1 MAFDYQTALDRTA
14 NIFALN
20 DARRLAL
27 AAQDVQRSEQLLD
40 IDAQR
45 AFTRELQADIGKRQ
59 LANVREL
66 EKLREQQD
74 IAREKRSES
83 AEKRRIERLDRDVI
97 EKELTD
103 LGATFASDTPTG
115 DLRKFLGSI
124 KSQLIQTRRTNLESS
139 FQGLTNQR
147 KVLEADIDR
156 LAGQLS
162 ASPVSEQKQRAIAL
176 RLSSDKKL
184 DLTDD
189 QRNRLQI
196 YGTGQGA
203 QRSPRGATI
212 QPLSPNELLGALSQS
227 DRNEVAA
234 RIAEELTTGADPK
247 RDAEILGIA
256 SQIQS
261 RQNELKRLDDTR
273 DILLKADPTLLRFES
288 IEPQGP
294 PMSLAPKGP
303 PQVNAS
309 RGSFGD
315 FVNKVPPP
323 PAVQPVA
330 TPTAAAPFTGPPLP
344 QGVFTPSVP
353 APTQTAQIQSPGVPL
368 LAPTVSLGPFGVPQ
382 VGLGTNEVMR
392 ISPGRFGLPQFTLP
406 PRAPASAPLPFQ
418 IPSPFQ
424 VPAFQGIT
432 PAPVPNQGAPT
443 QDEILQVEQLA
454 RRTRG
459 YSDAEVARKV
469 ELMRTGDVP
478 TLREF
483 FDYLNQVR
491 NMNRSRGLQT
501 PVLQTPTGSSTN
513 VFAPVGP

>member
-59 LANVREL
+59 IAAIKEQ

-103 LGATFASDTPTG
+103 LGATFAVDTPTG

-234 RIAEELTTGADPK
+234 RIAEELSTGADPK

-273 DILLKADPTLLRFES
+273 DILLKADPTLLRFEALA
-288 IEPQGP
+288 PQGP
-294 PMSLAPKGP
+294 PQAAAPR
-303 PQVNAS
+303 NTELRRTFATS
-309 RGSFGD
+309 
-315 FVNKVPPP
+315 PPP
-323 PAVQPVA
+323 PPNVQA
-330 TPTAAAPFTGPPLP
+330 TFTPTVPSPVQVAPAPAVVGPPLP
-344 QGVFTPSVP
+344 EFIP
-353 APTQTAQIQSPGVPL
+353 AVPGVVQQGAGLVQRGLETVAPIMSPATLPTEVGRTVGTAFGNLYQNNVAPL
-368 LAPTVSLGPFGVPQ
+368 VEAGRAFVAPRLQEFSMRTFGVD
-382 VGLGTNEVMR
+382 N
-392 ISPGRFGLPQFTLP
+392 
-406 PRAPASAPLPFQ
+406 
-418 IPSPFQ
+418 
-424 VPAFQGIT
+424 
-432 PAPVPNQGAPT
+432 PNAT
-443 QDEILQVEQLA
+443 QEEINQVERLA
-454 RRTRG
+454 RLTRG
-459 YSDAEVARKV
+459 YSDAEIARKK
-469 ELMRTGDVP
+469 ELMRTGDIP
-478 TLREF
+478 TLREYY
-483 FDYLNQVR
+483 DYLKQVR
-491 NMNRSRGLQT
+491 HMNRMRGLQT
-501 PVLQTPTGSSTN
+501 PALQTPTGSSTN
-513 VFAPVGP
+513 VFAPVAP